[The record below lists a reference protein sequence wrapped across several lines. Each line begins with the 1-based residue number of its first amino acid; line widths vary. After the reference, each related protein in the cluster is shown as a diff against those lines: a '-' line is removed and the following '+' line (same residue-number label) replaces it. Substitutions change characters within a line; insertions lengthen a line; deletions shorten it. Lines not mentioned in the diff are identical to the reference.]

1 MLNLTPALPTFVIT
15 LREGVE
21 AGLVVGIV
29 LAYLN
34 KAGKTNLNPWVYGGV
49 GSGLVASG
57 LVGVLFGWLI
67 QVFGSANQP
76 DAPVIKPLLEG
87 VFGVAAIVM
96 LSWMLL
102 WMTRQARLLKTQ
114 IEGAVSQTL
123 NDSTQDSTAAGW
135 GIFGLIFFTVLREGF
150 ETVLFIASQL
160 EQGGI
165 AVAGAIAGVLAAIG
179 ITVLLFKWEVK
190 INLRQFFQVM
200 GVFLLLIVSGL
211 VISALGH
218 IDLAFHRLA
227 QMDVEYE
234 KLCVLHDRFA
244 QYPSCFLGSM
254 VWDTSKVLPKREFP
268 GIVFRLL
275 FGYEDRPYLVQLVAY
290 AGFWLTIGVTYLRSL
305 SGLAPSVS
313 QPSPVRSQ
321 E

>member
-1 MLNLTPALPTFVIT
+1 MLNLTPAIPTFVIT

-34 KAGKTNLNPWVYGGV
+34 KAGKVNLNPWVYGGV

-67 QVFGSANQP
+67 QVLGSANQTY
-76 DAPVIKPLLEG
+76 APVIKPLLEG
-87 VFGVAAIVM
+87 LFGVAAIAM

-102 WMTRQARLLKTQ
+102 WMTQQARGLKTQ

-123 NDSTQDSTAAGW
+123 NDSTAAGW

-150 ETVLFIASQL
+150 ETVLFITAQL
-160 EQGGI
+160 QQGWI
-165 AVAGAIAGVLAAIG
+165 PVAGAIAGVVAAVG
-179 ITVLLFKWEVK
+179 ITVLLFKWGVK

-200 GVFLLLIVSGL
+200 GVFLLLIVAGL

-218 IDLAFHRLA
+218 IDLAANRLA
-227 QMDVEYE
+227 QMDVQYG
-234 KLCVLHDRFA
+234 KLCVFHDRFA
-244 QYPSCFLGSM
+244 QYPSCFLGPM

-268 GIVFRLL
+268 GIIFRLL
-275 FGYEDRPYLVQLVAY
+275 LGYEDRPYLLQLVAY
-290 AGFWLTIGVTYLRSL
+290 VGFWLTIGGTYLRSL
-305 SGLAPSVS
+305 SGMGSAPIKPAPVS
-313 QPSPVRSQ
+313 TPD
-321 E
+321 

>member
-1 MLNLTPALPTFVIT
+1 MLDLTPAIPTFVIT

-34 KAGKTNLNPWVYGGV
+34 KAEKPDLNAWVYGGV

-67 QVFGSANQP
+67 QALGAANQTY
-76 DAPVIKPLLEG
+76 APVVKPLLEG

-96 LSWMLL
+96 LSWMLI

-123 NDSTQDSTAAGW
+123 SSSTGAGW

-150 ETVLFIASQL
+150 ETVLFITAQL
-160 EQGGI
+160 QQGWVP
-165 AVAGAIAGVLAAIG
+165 VAGAIAGILAAAG
-179 ITVLLFKWEVK
+179 ITVLLFKWGVK
-190 INLRQFFQVM
+190 INLRQFFQGM
-200 GVFLLLIVSGL
+200 GVLLLLVVAGL

-227 QMDVEYE
+227 QMNPQSEN
-234 KLCVLHDRFA
+234 LCGFHDRLA
-244 QYPSCFLGSM
+244 ANPSCFLGPLL
-254 VWDTSKVLPKREFP
+254 WDTSKILPKRQFP
-268 GIVFRLL
+268 GIIFRLL
-275 FGYEDRPYLVQLVAY
+275 LGYEDRPYLLQGLAY
-290 AGFWLTIGVTYLRSL
+290 IGFWLTIGLTYLRSL
-305 SGLAPSVS
+305 SGIGATAKNI
-313 QPSPVRSQ
+313 
-321 E
+321 

>member
-1 MLNLTPALPTFVIT
+1 MIDFTPAIPTFVIT

-29 LAYLN
+29 LAYLS
-34 KAGKTNLNPWVYGGV
+34 KAEKTDLNAWVYGGV

-67 QVFGSANQP
+67 QVLGSANQTY
-76 DAPVIKPLLEG
+76 APVVKPLLEG
-87 VFGVAAIVM
+87 VFGVAAIGM
-96 LSWMLL
+96 LSWMLI

-123 NDSTQDSTAAGW
+123 SGSTGAGW

-150 ETVLFIASQL
+150 ETVLFIAAQL
-160 EQGGI
+160 QQGWI
-165 AVAGAIAGVLAAIG
+165 PVAGAIVGILAAVG
-179 ITVLLFKWEVK
+179 ITVLLFKWGVK

-200 GVFLLLIVSGL
+200 GVFLLLIVAGL

-227 QMDVEYE
+227 QMNPQSEN
-234 KLCVLHDRFA
+234 LCVFHDRLDSNS
-244 QYPSCFLGSM
+244 SCFLGPLL
-254 VWDTSKVLPKREFP
+254 WDTSKVLPKREFP
-268 GIVFRLL
+268 GIIFRLL
-275 FGYEDRPYLVQLVAY
+275 LGYEDRPYLLQAVAY
-290 AGFWLTIGVTYLRSL
+290 IGFWLTIGLTYLRSL
-305 SGLAPSVS
+305 SGIGTAAKPSPSVL
-313 QPSPVRSQ
+313 QD
-321 E
+321 